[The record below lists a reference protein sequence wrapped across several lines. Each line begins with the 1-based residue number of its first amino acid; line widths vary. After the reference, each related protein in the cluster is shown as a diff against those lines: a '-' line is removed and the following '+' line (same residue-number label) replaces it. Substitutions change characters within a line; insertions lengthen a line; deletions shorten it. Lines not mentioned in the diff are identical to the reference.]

1 MAEKCPICHM
11 EPETHK
17 KEEFWVIGCK
27 NDSCPFAWRNS
38 KYRYPNIQPAEE
50 DWNNKIEAYKEGK
63 FGYYS
68 F

>member
-1 MAEKCPICHM
+1 MNFGLSAVRMIVVRLPGGI
-11 EPETHK
+11 PS
-17 KEEFWVIGCK
+17 IGIQ
-27 NDSCPFAWRNS
+27 
-38 KYRYPNIQPAEE
+38 NIQAAEE